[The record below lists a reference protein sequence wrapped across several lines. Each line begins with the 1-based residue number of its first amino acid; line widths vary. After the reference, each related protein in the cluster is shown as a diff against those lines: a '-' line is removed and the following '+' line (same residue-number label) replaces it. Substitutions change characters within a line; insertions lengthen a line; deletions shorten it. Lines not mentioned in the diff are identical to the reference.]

1 MKKIIDDKLYD
12 TEKAEKIYSFRQ
24 RRKTGV
30 LFDTYDVH
38 SWFEIDVYK
47 TKKSNYFLH
56 GYIKDAS
63 DHKEF
68 IEKTKSNYFLHGYI
82 KDASDHKEFIEK
94 TSEKKVKEII
104 KELNAD
110 KYIELFGKIEEA

>member
-30 LFDTYDVH
+30 LFNTYDVH

-56 GYIKDAS
+56 GYTKDS
-63 DHKEF
+63 
-68 IEKTKSNYFLHGYI
+68 L
-82 KDASDHKEFIEK
+82 DHKEFIEK

-104 KELNAD
+104 KELNTD